1 MVNRNVLGIDVGTS
15 HIKVFIGKIDSDG
28 RVLIAGSGTA
38 PTIGF
43 LKGVITDVEALA
55 QSISQAVDCAIM
67 ATNISIKDAYIGI
80 GGVEISSVSSIGSVA
95 PSSTDVITHEDI
107 NRLYKAAVLTGVSDD
122 HEVLH
127 LLPKKFFVDKKRQ
140 VELSLQQKCTHLEL
154 EAHIITMSKSTVHKL
169 INALESLGINVVGI
183 VANSIVA
190 TQLLPT
196 ADKQNYLFMDVGAGT
211 TELTLYRDRQIYL
224 STSLPLG
231 GDYITNDIM
240 KGLSISH
247 NHAEEVKK
255 YYAKLDSN
263 LRGQNIILDCNDYG
277 TTDKQI
283 SYDFLNE
290 IIESRI
296 DEIVFL
302 VYDYVK
308 EIIAA
313 EKIEK
318 ILLDGGFGAMAN
330 FSDSVE
336 RIFGLPVEVV
346 ALQELPAEYASPSN
360 ITCYGVLTYAANNI
374 ADMPRT
380 NNNPWRSL
388 VSKFKKFFIR

>member
-15 HIKVFIGKIDSDG
+15 HVKVFIGEINSDG
-28 RVLIAGSGTA
+28 RVVIAGSGTI
-38 PTIGF
+38 PTMGF
-43 LKGVITDVEALA
+43 VKGAITDVEALA
-55 QSISQAVDCAIM
+55 LSIRQAVDCAIM
-67 ATNISIKDAYIGI
+67 ATNITIKDAYIGI
-80 GGVEISSVSSIGSVA
+80 GGVEISSISCIGSVA
-95 PSSTDVITHEDI
+95 PSSTDVITQEDI
-107 NRLYKAAVLTGVSDD
+107 NRLYKAAVLAGVPDD

-140 VELSLQQKCTHLEL
+140 FELLLQQKCTHLEL
-154 EAHIITMSKSTVHKL
+154 EAHIVTIPKRTFHKL
-169 INALESLGINVVGI
+169 INAVESLGIHIVGI
-183 VANSIVA
+183 VANPIVA

-196 ADKQNYLFMDVGAGT
+196 ANKQNYLFMDVGAGT

-224 STSLPLG
+224 SASLPLG
-231 GDYITNDIM
+231 GDYITSDIM
-240 KGLSISH
+240 KGLDISH

-308 EIIAA
+308 DTVIAD
-313 EKIEK
+313 KIEK
-318 ILLDGGFGAMAN
+318 IFLAGGCGAMAN

-336 RIFGLPVEVV
+336 RIFGLPVEIVT
-346 ALQELPAEYASPSN
+346 LQELPAEYASPSN
-360 ITCYGVLTYAANNI
+360 ITCYGVLAYAANN
-374 ADMPRT
+374 MPDT
-380 NNNPWRSL
+380 PLMNHNSFRSL